1 MTPPSPP
8 CGCAGVV
15 GVLCFVGLLVVF
27 GGLPLSGGGLL
38 FLLGWGLG
46 EVGEEGGL
54 GSWGVP
60 CAVGDYLE
68 GGAGVV
74 PDGGLGEVG
83 VHPVGAD
90 DEGVHGPDLFS
101 FTGCCLGGHPY
112 QGLDVRSS
120 SVYPQHLESVY

>member
-1 MTPPSPP
+1 MVDPPLPP
-8 CGCAGVV
+8 LWSCGGCRCDVLGRVDCGVHW
-15 GVLCFVGLLVVF
+15 FAVVRWVAPF
-27 GGLPLSGGGLL
+27 
-38 FLLGWGLG
+38 FAGWGLG

-54 GSWGVP
+54 GGWGVA

-68 GGAGVV
+68 GGAGVL

-90 DEGVHGPDLFS
+90 DEGVHGPDLFA
-101 FTGCCLGGHPY
+101 FTGGCFSGYSY

-120 SVYPQHLESVY
+120 SVYP

>member
-1 MTPPSPP
+1 MM
-8 CGCAGVV
+8 CW
-15 GVLCFVGLLVVF
+15 VGLIAVF
-27 GGLPLSGGGLL
+27 TGLPLSGGWLL
-38 FLLGWGLG
+38 FFAGWGLG

-54 GSWGVP
+54 GGWGVA

-68 GGAGVV
+68 GGAGVL

-90 DEGVHGPDLFS
+90 DEGVHGPDLFA
-101 FTGCCLGGHPY
+101 FTGGCFSGYSY

-120 SVYPQHLESVY
+120 SVYP